1 MSFTRGEPVSLNEL
15 KFISSAICEKQLRMD
30 GRGVYDFRTL
40 KISFGAEYGQV
51 QVQLGTTRV
60 YVVTTC
66 EVTAPKSDKPSDGF
80 FTFNVHFSPISSLEY
95 ESGRCVTTTIP
106 FTTQG

>member
-1 MSFTRGEPVSLNEL
+1 MSFARGEPVSTNEL
-15 KFISSAICEKQLRMD
+15 KFISTAICEKQMRMD

-40 KISFGAEYGQV
+40 KINFGTEYGQV

-66 EVTAPKSDKPSDGF
+66 EVTAPQPEKPSDGF
-80 FTFNVHFSPISSLEY
+80 FTFNVQFSPIASLEY
-95 ESGRCVTTTIP
+95 ESSRYP
-106 FTTQG
+106 SLLYSY